1 MLHRSL
7 EHRFVEHAPQSLEPG
22 VLYISMEFATA
33 MHLCCCGCSREVVTP
48 FSPTDWKLI
57 FDGETVSLTPSVG
70 NWNFPCRSHY
80 IIRRSR
86 VIEAESWTDEMVQA
100 EQRRDKSAK
109 SRHFGGGRLSVETQ
123 PVARQVPPGDDQSTS
138 SREPKHRSLWRWML
152 GR

>member
-7 EHRFVEHAPQSLEPG
+7 EHRFVGHAPQPLEPG

-80 IIRRSR
+80 IIRRNG

-100 EQRRDKSAK
+100 EQRRDKTAK
-109 SRHFGGGRLSVETQ
+109 SGYY
-123 PVARQVPPGDDQSTS
+123 ASTRSPTKTPSGHRSFS
-138 SREPKHRSLWRWML
+138 SPENQAVSKAEPKRGSLWRWMF